1 MPTYNIDIKT
11 LTSEQQ
17 LQAADLLQQLAAL
30 DGAAAAVQ
38 TSLAD
43 FQTDIN
49 AQLAAIQD
57 KRNELTM
64 SLRAIRTADVMDS
77 ASNLKVR

>member
-1 MPTYNIDIKT
+1 MPTYNIDIGT

-30 DGAAAAVQ
+30 DGASAAVQ
-38 TSLAD
+38 TDLAN
-43 FQTDIN
+43 FQIDIN

>member
-1 MPTYNIDIKT
+1 MPTYNIDIRT

-57 KRNELTM
+57 KRNEVTM

>member
-1 MPTYNIDIKT
+1 MPYNIDIRT

>member
-1 MPTYNIDIKT
+1 MPYNIDIRT

-17 LQAADLLQQLAAL
+17 LQSADLLQQLAAL

-43 FQTDIN
+43 LQMDIN

>member
-1 MPTYNIDIKT
+1 MPTYNIDIRT

-30 DGAAAAVQ
+30 DGASAAVQ
-38 TSLAD
+38 TDLAN
-43 FQTDIN
+43 FQIDIN

>member
-1 MPTYNIDIKT
+1 MPTYNIDIRT

>member
-1 MPTYNIDIKT
+1 MPYNIDIRT

-30 DGAAAAVQ
+30 DGASAAVQ
-38 TSLAD
+38 TDLAN
-43 FQTDIN
+43 FQIDIN

>member
-30 DGAAAAVQ
+30 DGASAAVQ
-38 TSLAD
+38 TDLAN
-43 FQTDIN
+43 FQIDIN